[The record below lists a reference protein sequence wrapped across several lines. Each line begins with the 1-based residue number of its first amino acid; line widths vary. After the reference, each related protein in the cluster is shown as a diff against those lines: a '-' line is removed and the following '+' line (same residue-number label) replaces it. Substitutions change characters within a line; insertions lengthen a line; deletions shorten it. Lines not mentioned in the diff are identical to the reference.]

1 MEHFFHGIYNR
12 KEISD
17 KLVELGFL
25 EENYEVQ
32 GIPSTR
38 YISNYKDFIIELTSP
53 TKGKIQIQGIGP
65 KDIEINKENSI
76 YYEFYQKIIET
87 LEPTKITN
95 SKSEILYEK

>member
-25 EENYEVQ
+25 EENYEV
-32 GIPSTR
+32 
-38 YISNYKDFIIELTSP
+38 
-53 TKGKIQIQGIGP
+53 QGIGP